1 MVRKTSLSLLVALA
15 AFVVSSCSI
24 GNRDFSNDPRAK
36 KMEAYLENKYSED
49 FTLENVE
56 LLKYYRIGA
65 LTGGDK
71 AGLKAMAYPD
81 KDSAKSFAVEFW
93 EKENVIEDGYI
104 NYIMADK
111 LSVIVK
117 DHVESIWTNQKP
129 KLDMVYFLGPLGS
142 LPDSEYDSSTE
153 VRDYPYTSGIDVF
166 VQYSGELDKK
176 DAALKISQLH
186 KAFISEGVEKFITA
200 IFFLKDEA
208 WHTLDNTLADIKQK
222 DEADYNMYSVCRA
235 SEDCWVSGGEGKET
249 VQELVDQFMVG
260 RE

>member
-24 GNRDFSNDPRAK
+24 GNKDFSSDPRAK

-71 AGLKAMAYPD
+71 AGLKAIAYPD

-117 DHVESIWTNQKP
+117 DRVGSIWKQQT
-129 KLDMVYFLGPLGS
+129 KLDMEYFLGPFGS
-142 LPDSEYDSSTE
+142 LPDSKYDSFTE
-153 VRDYPYTSGIDVF
+153 VRDYPYTAGIDVF
-166 VQYSGELDKK
+166 IQYSGALDKK
-176 DAALKISQLH
+176 AAALMIDQLH
-186 KAFISEGVEKFITA
+186 KELISAGVGGFFTA

-208 WHTLDNTLADIKQK
+208 WHNLDNTLADIKQK
-222 DEADYNMYSVCRA
+222 DESDYNMYSVCRA
-235 SEDCWVSGGEGKET
+235 TEDCWVSGGQGKET
-249 VQELVDQFMVG
+249 VQELVEQFMVG